1 MRLRVH
7 EQYSR
12 IEMARFLLT
21 RNALL
26 VALALVLGNLSWS
39 VRANPASEPASA
51 GELRAAAT
59 IGVLRFTSWPAG
71 SPAPSDELG
80 VCLSGQPD
88 GEAFLLPAS
97 GAVVIGNKPLRVQAL
112 AKDDWAHCGVFVVGG
127 GTSLAEF
134 IALAQHA
141 EVNGVLTVCDGCID
155 SARELA
161 MITLNMEEARVAFNV
176 NLQKAIA
183 ANVRLDASLLEL
195 AARVTK

>member
-39 VRANPASEPASA
+39 VRANPESEPASA

-71 SPAPSDELG
+71 SPPSDELG

-88 GEAFLLPAS
+88 GEAFLLAAS
-97 GAVVIGNKPLRVQAL
+97 GAVVIGDKPLRVQAL
-112 AKDDWAHCGVFVVGG
+112 TKGDWAHCRVFVVGG

-161 MITLNMEEARVAFNV
+161 MITLDMEEARVAFNV

-183 ANVRLDASLLEL
+183 ANIRLDASLLEL